1 MSAWQETLT
10 PAAEWLRSFQKSR
23 PWMLWAV
30 AASVVVGVL
39 CLWKPSGGSE
49 QHDLLNGRS
58 FSADELPAIEAAFA
72 KRGLS
77 EYEMASG
84 RSRVPRSR
92 HTEYLA
98 AMAEGDALPSDLGD
112 LLWKAGTQSGPFASR
127 SQQEESLKLAKQQ
140 MISRII
146 GQMDG
151 IAKAYVLFDVAESS
165 GLRRDRNLTASVS
178 VESSHQQPLD
188 RHRVT
193 QIRHLVSSAFA
204 GLSPNQVSV
213 IDLNGPRYSA
223 GCDVEEGGWEDGL
236 FLERMRAYQ
245 NYYRQAVLGALAY
258 VPGATVSVNVEL
270 DKKLKDVVDE
280 VRNDPVAV
288 SAMMREEIET
298 EASESKPVFQS
309 GEVMGNQG
317 AALSNVPQ
325 SISTLKTKT
334 SRNEERVM
342 STQRTHVEQ
351 AALTPSRVAVS
362 VGVPHTYFEQIW
374 RDLHPADESS
384 APPSAAEL
392 ARFEQAERAKIQQAV
407 AQVLPRCADENLAEE
422 LVTITTFRQIRET
435 QLPVESLSPP
445 SFSLLSSYG
454 RILCMVAMALTAFCL
469 LRSAWQPRT
478 PTPPSNHSNPPAPH
492 FSATTASAE
501 DPAWREAMQERVQEN
516 PKAALQLLRGW
527 LSGP

>member
-77 EYEMASG
+77 EYEIASG
-84 RSRVPRSR
+84 RIRVPRSR

-342 STQRTHVEQ
+342 
-351 AALTPSRVAVS
+351 
-362 VGVPHTYFEQIW
+362 
-374 RDLHPADESS
+374 
-384 APPSAAEL
+384 L